1 MSSTRGQPPAW
12 PPVWGIQREVPMD
25 HFRGVDVVQA
35 ACDLVEDALV
45 RVLVQGAHAGGEGV
59 RVGPD
64 PCPEEHADKKRHLV
78 EC

>member
-1 MSSTRGQPPAW
+1 
-12 PPVWGIQREVPMD
+12 MD